1 MSGQVDPTLEEDVA
15 AQILVL
21 RPKLRHLAVRLTNN
35 WADAEDLVQLAMVKA
50 LEFRGRLWRNTNLK
64 AWLRTVMH
72 HQVIDESRRA
82 RRRAPWAHQLEQ
94 LPAPEQRR
102 PDEPGEV
109 LWEDLS
115 SDDVRQALA
124 RCPGPAARPVRAAAV
139 PGAVAVGDRRDPGR
153 PAGDGRHPPVPGA
166 GAPAPAAR
174 DSGFPLRL
182 KRRSRAVE

>member
-1 MSGQVDPTLEEDVA
+1 VSGPVDPTLEEDVA

-35 WADAEDLVQLAMVKA
+35 WADAEDLVQLAIVKA

-82 RRRAPWAHQLEQ
+82 RRRAPWADQLEQ

-124 RCPGPAARPVRAAAV
+124 RCPAPLRVPFELQQFKGLSLSEIAATLGVPRATVATRLFRVRARL
-139 PGAVAVGDRRDPGR
+139 RRLLVT
-153 PAGDGRHPPVPGA
+153 A
-166 GAPAPAAR
+166 
-174 DSGFPLRL
+174 DSP
-182 KRRSRAVE
+182 SA